1 MSETPRRAPDAV
13 DAWRMVA
20 AGRRFE
26 GTLALADLPRLRES
40 LCEPQGAARYVA
52 SFGTGPTGVPEVR
65 LQVDAALPLACQRSL
80 RRFELPVRLELA
92 LGLLRDEAEEAA
104 LPPGHEPLLV
114 PADGQLRLADLV
126 EDELILALP
135 VVPVAPDAEAVERTF
150 GPSAEDTARTGP
162 FAALAGWKKE

>member
-1 MSETPRRAPDAV
+1 
-13 DAWRMVA
+13 MVA
-20 AGRRFE
+20 AGRCFE
-26 GTLALADLPRLRES
+26 GTLALADLARLRGS
-40 LCEPQGAARYVA
+40 LCDPQGTVRYVA
-52 SFGTGPTGVPEVR
+52 RFGTGPAGAPEVR
-65 LQVDAALPLACQRSL
+65 LQVEAALPLTCQRSL

-92 LGLLRDEAEEAA
+92 LGLLRDEAGEAA

-135 VVPVAPDAEAVERTF
+135 VVPVAPDAEVVERTF
-150 GPSAEDTARTGP
+150 GPSAEETARTSP